1 MINLVTFTGHVLLY
15 LTVHVDGLADWI
27 LHYFNNSDPIH

>member
-15 LTVHVDGLADWI
+15 LTVHVDGLADYTA
-27 LHYFNNSDPIH
+27 LLQ